1 MSGNES
7 YNVIIKELKR
17 VEAENNIDIHVPSHE
32 GTLKFRPLSVKTQKK
47 IIDAALNSAA
57 NNIQY
62 TVTMNDIIMEYS
74 NNDNILITDR
84 PAITISMRSH
94 SLGDIMTIDEA
105 EVNISKLV
113 DSYTENLP
121 ELEYKSR
128 STLGD
133 VTVSMCIP
141 DLKTDNKF
149 LKGCEVKLSKTN
161 KTGTA
166 ISELYV
172 YELAKY
178 VDSIQYKTTVSGLS
192 GEPETK
198 ISSVRFDVLPVDEC
212 VSLVEMLPMRLNT
225 EIVKFVTQARDSE
238 RMYVTIDDITV
249 PTDATLFALE

>member
-47 IIDAALNSAA
+47 IIDSALNSTS

-84 PAITISMRSH
+84 PAITISMRNH
-94 SLGDIMTIDEA
+94 SLGEIMTINET

-113 DSYTENLP
+113 ASYTTKLP
-121 ELEYKSR
+121 ELEYKSKT
-128 STLGD
+128 SLGD
-133 VTVSMCIP
+133 VTVYMRIP

-149 LKGCEVKLSKTN
+149 LKGCEVKLSKTS

-172 YELAKY
+172 YELSKY
-178 VDSIQYKTTVSGLS
+178 VDSIQYKTTIPGLS

-198 ISSVRFDVLPVDEC
+198 ISSIRFDTLPVNEC

-238 RMYVTIDDITV
+238 QMYVSIDDLTV